1 MDKYHIDYWYENA
14 LEISKKYYWT
24 TVGIVTRTESVEST
38 FKRFAV
44 YIEELILVI
53 EDASIQFSLHIV
65 KKISLA
71 GNWI

>member
-38 FKRFAV
+38 VKRFAV
-44 YIEELILVI
+44 YSLYLYKPSVI
-53 EDASIQFSLHIV
+53 QDSISWTEWRDTLLTFIV
-65 KKISLA
+65 
-71 GNWI
+71 